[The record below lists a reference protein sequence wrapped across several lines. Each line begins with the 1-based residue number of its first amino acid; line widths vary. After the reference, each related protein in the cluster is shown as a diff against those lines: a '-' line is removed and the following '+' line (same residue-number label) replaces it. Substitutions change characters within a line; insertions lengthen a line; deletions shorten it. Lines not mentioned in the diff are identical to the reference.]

1 MARYIKA
8 NRKVAEFLHL
18 ESDRNTVS
26 DGNYLLWQADML
38 AFGPLTQLSETFVQI
53 GGIALL
59 AHEAKEE
66 QDGTVCRPL
75 PVPADPRFIIEEP
88 EPKQEAEPV
97 NDPEGEA
104 TEETAGDQ
112 SESETGDNEN
122 GGEQETIEAGDVGNA
137 EDLLGGDQPE
147 GETQENNENENDE

>member
-38 AFGPLTQLSETFVQI
+38 AFGPLTQLSETLVQI

-88 EPKQEAEPV
+88 EPKQEAEPA
-97 NDPEGEA
+97 NDPEGET

>member
-38 AFGPLTQLSETFVQI
+38 AFGPLMQLSETLVQI

-97 NDPEGEA
+97 NDPESET

>member
-38 AFGPLTQLSETFVQI
+38 AFGPLTQLSETLVQI

-88 EPKQEAEPV
+88 EPKQEAEQV
-97 NDPEGEA
+97 NDPEGET

>member
-38 AFGPLTQLSETFVQI
+38 AFGPLTQLSETLVQI

-75 PVPADPRFIIEEP
+75 PVPADPRFIIEES

-97 NDPEGEA
+97 NDPEGETA
-104 TEETAGDQ
+104 EETAGDQ

>member
-38 AFGPLTQLSETFVQI
+38 AFGPLTQLSETLVQI

-75 PVPADPRFIIEEP
+75 PVPADPRFIIVEP

-97 NDPEGEA
+97 NDPESET

>member
-38 AFGPLTQLSETFVQI
+38 AFGPLTQLSETLVQI

-97 NDPEGEA
+97 NDPESET

>member
-38 AFGPLTQLSETFVQI
+38 AFGPLTQLSETLVQI

-88 EPKQEAEPV
+88 EPAQETEPV
-97 NDPEGEA
+97 NDPESEA

-147 GETQENNENENDE
+147 NETQENNENENDE

>member
-38 AFGPLTQLSETFVQI
+38 AFGPLTQLSETLVQI

-75 PVPADPRFIIEEP
+75 PVPADPRFIIE
-88 EPKQEAEPV
+88 PV
-97 NDPEGEA
+97 NDPEGET

>member
-38 AFGPLTQLSETFVQI
+38 AFGPLTQLSETLVQI

-88 EPKQEAEPV
+88 EPKQEAEPA
-97 NDPEGEA
+97 NDPEGET

-147 GETQENNENENDE
+147 GETQENNENENNE

>member
-38 AFGPLTQLSETFVQI
+38 AFGPLTQLSETLVQI

-97 NDPEGEA
+97 NDPESEA

-122 GGEQETIEAGDVGNA
+122 GGEQETIEAGNVGNA

>member
-38 AFGPLTQLSETFVQI
+38 AFGPLTQLSETLVQI

-97 NDPEGEA
+97 SDPESEA

-122 GGEQETIEAGDVGNA
+122 GGEQETIEVGDVGNA

>member
-38 AFGPLTQLSETFVQI
+38 AFGPLTQLSETLVQI

-122 GGEQETIEAGDVGNA
+122 GGEQETIEAGDVGNV

>member
-38 AFGPLTQLSETFVQI
+38 AFGPLTQLSETLVQI

-88 EPKQEAEPV
+88 APNREAEPA
-97 NDPEGEA
+97 NDPEGET

-122 GGEQETIEAGDVGNA
+122 GGEQETSEAGDGGNA

-147 GETQENNENENDE
+147 GETQENNENENNE

>member
-1 MARYIKA
+1 
-8 NRKVAEFLHL
+8 
-18 ESDRNTVS
+18 
-26 DGNYLLWQADML
+26 
-38 AFGPLTQLSETFVQI
+38 LSETLVQI

-97 NDPEGEA
+97 NDPEGET